1 MKQSLLVALLAFVLC
16 SQWALGG
23 EKTRATIM
31 RETNVTSTNSSIIRP
46 APDVQT
52 DNPLV
57 GVNTT
62 LSGFYDWQSNGGAC
76 QHVRVNPANGNVHVT
91 YMVSDDSTAA
101 GNNGARKTAY
111 AFSTNGGATWNNFSQ
126 VRVPA
131 RRSGFPTLDLLQ
143 GSNAGFPV
151 IANHSTIT
159 GTQATIFVDSPE
171 GTGAF
176 SEISAPP
183 LISAGAT
190 EPIWP
195 YVAGTS
201 DGSVVMASSP
211 NITAGQM
218 NHVTKTS
225 DFSTWAAWTQLGGTQ
240 DAGGRYP
247 TYANGAGR
255 VGIMWNAVDQGVS
268 WYESTNNGTTW
279 PATPTTLYPP
289 IREVNGESLAVWV
302 GCDFT
307 YDGNTPLYAF
317 GSSTTDGAGG
327 FFFADARIEYWSQAT
342 GFVTAVPHDTTLFV
356 DDMNGHNQS
365 NHLTLGYPVIA
376 KSGTRIVI
384 VFQAMQRDTATT
396 GRAVGWR
403 YGDIWFTQSGNNG
416 VSWTKAQNITA
427 TANMD
432 ERYPSISKY
441 NEVGKINITW
451 QEDATPGSSAFTDLT
466 DTTRSRLVFYKMTL
480 PPITGV
486 DDVDV
491 PTNSFKLSQNYPNP
505 FNPATT
511 IDYTVAQE
519 GPVTI
524 RVYNALGQQVTT
536 LLDEN
541 LNPGQYQLTFDGS
554 RLASGVY
561 MYKMT
566 AGTYSASKKMV
577 LMK

>member
-1 MKQSLLVALLAFVLC
+1 MYRSVLLAALVVASL

-31 RETNVTSTNSSIIRP
+31 RETNVNSTNSSIVRP
-46 APDVQT
+46 SGDVQM
-52 DNPLV
+52 DNPTV
-57 GVNTT
+57 GVSTT
-62 LSGFYDWQSNGGAC
+62 LSGFYDYQSNGGAC
-76 QHVRVNPANGNVHVT
+76 EHVRVNPANGNIHVT
-91 YMVSDDSTAA
+91 YMLSDDSTAA
-101 GNNGARKTAY
+101 GNNAARRTAY
-111 AFSTNGGATWNNFSQ
+111 AFSTNGGTTWNNFSQ

-143 GSNAGFPV
+143 GANAGFPT

-159 GTQATIFVDSPE
+159 GTQSTIFVDSPE

-195 YVAGTS
+195 YVAGAS
-201 DGSVVMASSP
+201 DGSVTLAASP
-211 NITAGQM
+211 NITSGQM
-218 NHVTKTS
+218 NHVTRTA

-247 TYANGAGR
+247 TYANANGR
-255 VGIMWNAVDQGVS
+255 VGIMWNAVDQGVH
-268 WYESTNNGTTW
+268 WYESTNSGTTW
-279 PATPTTLYPP
+279 PTTPTTIYPP
-289 IREVNGESLAVWV
+289 IREVGGESLAVWV

-327 FFFADARIEYWSQAT
+327 YFFADARIEFWSQAT

-356 DDMNGHNQS
+356 GDMNGFNQT

-376 KSGTRIVI
+376 KSGSRIAI
-384 VFQAMQRDTATT
+384 VFQAFQRDTATAGRST
-396 GRAVGWR
+396 GFR

-416 VSWTKAQNITA
+416 ATWTKAQNISQ

-441 NEVGKINITW
+441 NEAGKINITW
-451 QEDATPGSSAFTDLT
+451 QEDASPGSSAFTDLT
-466 DTTRSRLVFYKMTL
+466 DTTRSRLIFLKFTL

-491 PTNSFKLSQNYPNP
+491 PANSFKLSQNYPNP

-511 IDYTVAQE
+511 IDYSVAQA

-524 RVYNALGQQVTT
+524 NVYNSLGQRVAT
-536 LLDEN
+536 LLDEH
-541 LNPGQYQLTFDGS
+541 LSVGQYQLTFDGA

-561 MYKMT
+561 IYKMT
-566 AGTYSASKKMV
+566 AGSYSESKKMV